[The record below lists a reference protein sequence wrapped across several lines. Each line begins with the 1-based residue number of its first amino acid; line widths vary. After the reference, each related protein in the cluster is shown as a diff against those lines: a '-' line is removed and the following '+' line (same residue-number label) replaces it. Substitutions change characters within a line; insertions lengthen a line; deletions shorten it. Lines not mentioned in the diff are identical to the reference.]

1 MGREAEAWGPLGGGA
16 GSGAGLTSRQ
26 AVARVA
32 EALGAAGIEGASGDA
47 RRLVAGVLGASSLDL
62 LREPDRTLIEQ
73 ERMLLNQY
81 VQRRVLRE
89 PVSRILGVRGFY
101 GRDFR
106 VSPHTLD
113 PRPCTETLVDA
124 VLEVVREE
132 GLAGAPLR
140 IIDVGTG
147 SGCLI
152 ITLLA
157 ELPQAQGVGTDISL
171 GALEIARENSNILG
185 VSSRLSL
192 LERSYLEGV
201 TGPFDILVSNPPY
214 IPRGDIP
221 GLEPEV
227 RCFDPLGA
235 LDGGGDGLD
244 AYRALASGLSRVV
257 PSGWAF
263 FEVGCGQAPDVCE
276 ILRSAAPRAPQRA
289 WNDLGGHQRCV
300 ATRTQS

>member
-1 MGREAEAWGPLGGGA
+1 MGREAEALGPFSGGA
-16 GSGAGLTSRQ
+16 GLGPGLTSRQ

-73 ERMLLNQY
+73 ERTLLDQY
-81 VQRRVLRE
+81 LQRRVLRE

-113 PRPCTETLVDA
+113 PRPCTETVVDA

-132 GLAGAPLR
+132 GLAGSPLR

-157 ELPQAQGVGTDISL
+157 ELPQAQGIGTDISL

-185 VSSRLSL
+185 VASRLSL

-214 IPRGDIP
+214 IPRGDVA

-244 AYRALASGLSRVV
+244 AYRALASGLPRVV

-263 FEVGCGQAPDVCE
+263 FEVGCGQAPDVSK
-276 ILRSAAPRAPQRA
+276 ILRSAAPRATLRT